1 MMLYFLHVKSIF
13 LDDYVIERDNDDL
26 FGQSTIFMR
35 DYSPNREKR
44 SQGSQHNAVVVTYSR
59 GSIII

>member
-35 DYSPNREKR
+35 DYSPNRER
-44 SQGSQHNAVVVTYSR
+44 EDHEGHTQCGSGNL
-59 GSIII
+59 